1 MNDNRLGKWPI
12 VCDAIPVQ
20 WGDMDAFAHVN
31 NTLYLR
37 WFETARIAYFRA
49 VAGEEKLQFVRPG
62 GVGPILASATVNFRL
77 PLEYPDVIKVAAT
90 VSKIGDTS
98 FEMKYEV
105 RSQKFDDAVAADGV
119 AVMVSFDYA
128 AGKPVRV
135 EDALREG
142 IYALEATA

>member
-1 MNDNRLGKWPI
+1 MTDNRLAKWPI
-12 VCDAIPVQ
+12 VCDDIPVQ

-49 VAGEEKLQFVRPG
+49 IIGEEKLQFARPG
-62 GVGPILASATVNFRL
+62 GVGPILASTTVNFRL

-90 VSKIGDTS
+90 VSKIGDKS

-105 RSQKFDDAVAADGV
+105 HSRNHDDAVAADGI

-128 AGKPVRV
+128 AGKPVRI
-135 EDALREG
+135 EDALRDG